1 MRAGFATPVTA
12 RQAETAVARWLRRT
26 PAPMG
31 TPVGSAVLSS
41 TVLADETGTAHGHLV
56 RLRGGGFVVT
66 SADDRMPPVIAFSG
80 HAEAVQDEHHPLWD
94 ILKQDMAQR
103 QAAAQVRPPA
113 RHSATLAADS
123 HESAAADWA
132 ALLDEGVPRETQGV
146 ASISDVRVAPLV
158 QSKWGQKTA
167 GGINTYNRSTPVNY
181 PCGCVATVGAQ
192 LMRYHGWP
200 ESSVPQTTFSC
211 KVDGTAT
218 SLTLFG
224 GPYAW
229 QAMPFVPDSLT
240 PTAQRDAISTLTR
253 DVGVAVHMRY
263 APSVS
268 DTHTPLLAAAFTN
281 TFGYASACVISDYE
295 SGVDGHLP
303 NAVLANLDAGF
314 PVGLSIKGSSGGHA
328 VVGDGYGFSGGL
340 LYVHLNMGWSG
351 NDDVWYNLPVFDTTY
366 YSFSIL
372 RSIVYNVFPEWP
384 GAEIISGRATD
395 ASGAPLPGIDV
406 VPSRIGGGVLLAPT
420 ITDANGIY
428 SLAVP
433 SPVGGAGDTWRIVAY
448 DGGMTLTQTVA
459 VAASVSTHYTYNETA
474 GTYSDPP
481 GDGTVGNRWGV
492 DFLFSAYPTI
502 TTGSLPAATIGVAYS
517 ATLSAAGGV
526 PPYRWEISQGV
537 LPPGISLDGGGTL
550 SGTPTAT
557 GSYPVEFRVLNHN
570 NDLHTTATL
579 TLVVNGTDAWTYDP
593 AAGTLSHSSTPW
605 VLDVSANGFELNV
618 LNVRVRATVA
628 CRLPLGDPVSGG
640 YFIVAIQGR
649 PGNPFLDS
657 GGVFYGG
664 EANAPGYHI
673 TAVTFPDTLTSIG
686 LGAFAHCTRW
696 TGMLNLP
703 PYVREIGNYAF
714 MYCSGLTGDLV
725 LPETLV
731 TLKGGSF
738 SGCRFSCKTVTIPS
752 SLTTL
757 EGNTFSWAALTGP
770 VFVPDSITT
779 YGIAPINGAN
789 LREISVPSS
798 GVSFSINAFSSY
810 AALTHVTF
818 RGGYPH
824 SVASPVFGRS
834 TNAVA
839 YIYYAY
845 LSSWQPR
852 VSGDLLAG
860 TAVWQGQPIRII
872 DMPTTMSEVT
882 FDPQGGTAPTPAAT
896 THVTN
901 GMPYGP
907 LPSTTYAGHAFAGWW
922 TAPSG
927 GVRVTA
933 SALVTATADHTLF
946 AHWVADGWAYDPD
959 AGTISHG
966 TVPWVLAADAA
977 GTDLTVT
984 GVFSQPTAPARLP
997 LEDPVEDGY
1006 RIAAIGELAFALNA
1020 AATGDLVIPDTVSTI
1035 GEGAFYGCRGFN
1047 GSLTLPDS
1055 ITAIARK
1062 AFFDCSGFVGPL
1074 ILPRPI
1080 RELSDG
1086 VFAGCSGFTGHLAV
1100 PAGVTNI
1107 DHEAFVNCNGLT
1119 SLHIPASVEQI
1130 RQLAFYVCDNLREV
1144 IYACD
1149 YNALIVPYYFN
1160 LDTVTSYVYA
1170 ANSPSWAPFVDDGP
1184 ITSGHASWN
1193 GRPIRVLETCD
1204 AATAGTPAPVPYAW
1218 LLAFNGLV
1226 SQGDF
1231 EAAAGGD
1238 ADGDGMKTWAE
1249 YVAGSDPTNAA
1260 SVFLTTIDA
1269 QRNIHWSPDL
1279 GDRLYTVEGKA
1290 SLTEPEWRT
1299 PDAAC
1304 RFFRVRVE
1312 LPKP

>member
-1 MRAGFATPVTA
+1 
-12 RQAETAVARWLRRT
+12 
-26 PAPMG
+26 
-31 TPVGSAVLSS
+31 
-41 TVLADETGTAHGHLV
+41 
-56 RLRGGGFVVT
+56 
-66 SADDRMPPVIAFSG
+66 
-80 HAEAVQDEHHPLWD
+80 
-94 ILKQDMAQR
+94 
-103 QAAAQVRPPA
+103 
-113 RHSATLAADS
+113 
-123 HESAAADWA
+123 
-132 ALLDEGVPRETQGV
+132 
-146 ASISDVRVAPLV
+146 
-158 QSKWGQKTA
+158 
-167 GGINTYNRSTPVNY
+167 
-181 PCGCVATVGAQ
+181 
-192 LMRYHGWP
+192 
-200 ESSVPQTTFSC
+200 
-211 KVDGTAT
+211 
-218 SLTLFG
+218 
-224 GPYAW
+224 
-229 QAMPFVPDSLT
+229 
-240 PTAQRDAISTLTR
+240 
-253 DVGVAVHMRY
+253 
-263 APSVS
+263 
-268 DTHTPLLAAAFTN
+268 
-281 TFGYASACVISDYE
+281 
-295 SGVDGHLP
+295 
-303 NAVLANLDAGF
+303 
-314 PVGLSIKGSSGGHA
+314 
-328 VVGDGYGFSGGL
+328 
-340 LYVHLNMGWSG
+340 
-351 NDDVWYNLPVFDTTY
+351 
-366 YSFSIL
+366 
-372 RSIVYNVFPEWP
+372 
-384 GAEIISGRATD
+384 
-395 ASGAPLPGIDV
+395 
-406 VPSRIGGGVLLAPT
+406 
-420 ITDANGIY
+420 
-428 SLAVP
+428 
-433 SPVGGAGDTWRIVAY
+433 
-448 DGGMTLTQTVA
+448 
-459 VAASVSTHYTYNETA
+459 
-474 GTYSDPP
+474 
-481 GDGTVGNRWGV
+481 
-492 DFLFSAYPTI
+492 
-502 TTGSLPAATIGVAYS
+502 
-517 ATLSAAGGV
+517 
-526 PPYRWEISQGV
+526 
-537 LPPGISLDGGGTL
+537 
-550 SGTPTAT
+550 
-557 GSYPVEFRVLNHN
+557 
-570 NDLHTTATL
+570 
-579 TLVVNGTDAWTYDP
+579 
-593 AAGTLSHSSTPW
+593 
-605 VLDVSANGFELNV
+605 
-618 LNVRVRATVA
+618 
-628 CRLPLGDPVSGG
+628 
-640 YFIVAIQGR
+640 
-649 PGNPFLDS
+649 
-657 GGVFYGG
+657 
-664 EANAPGYHI
+664 
-673 TAVTFPDTLTSIG
+673 
-686 LGAFAHCTRW
+686 
-696 TGMLNLP
+696 
-703 PYVREIGNYAF
+703 
-714 MYCSGLTGDLV
+714 
-725 LPETLV
+725 
-731 TLKGGSF
+731 
-738 SGCRFSCKTVTIPS
+738 
-752 SLTTL
+752 
-757 EGNTFSWAALTGP
+757 
-770 VFVPDSITT
+770 
-779 YGIAPINGAN
+779 
-789 LREISVPSS
+789 
-798 GVSFSINAFSSY
+798 
-810 AALTHVTF
+810 
-818 RGGYPH
+818 
-824 SVASPVFGRS
+824 
-834 TNAVA
+834 
-839 YIYYAY
+839 
-845 LSSWQPR
+845 
-852 VSGDLLAG
+852 
-860 TAVWQGQPIRII
+860 
-872 DMPTTMSEVT
+872 
-882 FDPQGGTAPTPAAT
+882 
-896 THVTN
+896 VTN